1 MELIVPC
8 TRGAPAFQI
17 SIPLS
22 THDQHDHDHSRPL
35 APIDERSPKSYA
47 EDVVPAARFTPSQHY
62 LPATV
67 LAFAAA
73 LFSTW
78 WGTHWTPA
86 YIPAGLLF
94 LIAGLLLYAVL
105 RPAIEVYDV
114 HLAIGT
120 ETIAWNQI
128 RRIDRTG
135 WVSPLVLYLT
145 LLNERRIQ
153 IVYPGDADSGQAL
166 LRYLRRNSREALIDG
181 VPYRQFWG
189 EILPAPPVNPPTAE
203 RKPVLTSP
211 KYRMLRTE
219 DEEEVERLFQ
229 RLKAVGHLD
238 PKNQSDTK

>member
-1 MELIVPC
+1 M
-8 TRGAPAFQI
+8 T
-17 SIPLS
+17 
-22 THDQHDHDHSRPL
+22 
-35 APIDERSPKSYA
+35 IDVRLPKSYA
-47 EDVVPAARFTPSQHY
+47 GVVVPAARFTPSRHY
-62 LPATV
+62 LPATI

-73 LFSTW
+73 LFSAW
-78 WGTHWTPA
+78 WATHWTPA
-86 YIPAGLLF
+86 YLPAVLLF

-105 RPAIEVYDV
+105 RPAIGVYDL
-114 HLAIGT
+114 HLTIGN
-120 ETIAWNQI
+120 EVIAWNQI
-128 RRIDRTG
+128 RRIDRTS

-153 IVYPGDADSGQAL
+153 IIYPGDADSGQAL
-166 LRYLRRNSREALIDG
+166 LRYLRRSSREALIDG

-189 EILPAPPVNPPTAE
+189 EILPAPAATPLAAE

-211 KYRMLRTE
+211 KYKMLRTE

>member
-1 MELIVPC
+1 
-8 TRGAPAFQI
+8 
-17 SIPLS
+17 
-22 THDQHDHDHSRPL
+22 
-35 APIDERSPKSYA
+35 
-47 EDVVPAARFTPSQHY
+47 VVPAARFTPSRHY
-62 LPATV
+62 LPATI
-67 LAFAAA
+67 LAFVAA
-73 LFSTW
+73 LFSGWCGVRW
-78 WGTHWTPA
+78 WPA
-86 YIPAGLLF
+86 FIPAS
-94 LIAGLLLYAVL
+94 LLLLIGFAFLYAIL
-105 RPAIEVYDV
+105 RPAIEIYDL
-114 HLAIGT
+114 HLSIGS

-153 IVYPGDADSGQAL
+153 LVYPGDADTGQAL
-166 LRYLRRNSREALIDG
+166 LRYLRRNAREALIDG

-189 EILPAPPVNPPTAE
+189 EILPAPSSTPPLSE
-203 RKPVLTSP
+203 SRKAVLASP

>member
-1 MELIVPC
+1 
-8 TRGAPAFQI
+8 
-17 SIPLS
+17 
-22 THDQHDHDHSRPL
+22 
-35 APIDERSPKSYA
+35 
-47 EDVVPAARFTPSQHY
+47 VVPAARFTPSRHY

-73 LFSTW
+73 AFSAWCGARW
-78 WGTHWTPA
+78 WPA
-86 YIPAGLLF
+86 FVPAGLLF
-94 LIAGLLLYAVL
+94 MIGVAFLYAIL
-105 RPAIEVYDV
+105 RPAIEIYDL
-114 HLAIGT
+114 HLSIGA

-189 EILPAPPVNPPTAE
+189 EILPAPGANPPAPD
-203 RKPVLTSP
+203 RKPAALTSP
-211 KYRMLRTE
+211 KYRMLRAE

-229 RLKAVGHLD
+229 RLKTVGHLD

>member
-1 MELIVPC
+1 M
-8 TRGAPAFQI
+8 
-17 SIPLS
+17 
-22 THDQHDHDHSRPL
+22 
-35 APIDERSPKSYA
+35 
-47 EDVVPAARFTPSQHY
+47 
-62 LPATV
+62 
-67 LAFAAA
+67 AA
-73 LFSTW
+73 LFSAW
-78 WGTHWTPA
+78 CGTRWSPA
-86 YIPAGLLF
+86 YIPAVFLF
-94 LIAGLLLYAVL
+94 VIAAFFLYAVL
-105 RPAIEVYDV
+105 RPAIEVFDL
-114 HLAIGT
+114 HLSIGG

-153 IVYPGDADSGQAL
+153 IIYPGDADSGQAL

-189 EILPAPPVNPPTAE
+189 EIMPAPTSNPPAPE

-211 KYRMLRTE
+211 KYRMLRVE

-229 RLKAVGHLD
+229 RLKTVGHLD

>member
-1 MELIVPC
+1 MS
-8 TRGAPAFQI
+8 PA
-17 SIPLS
+17 
-22 THDQHDHDHSRPL
+22 
-35 APIDERSPKSYA
+35 IDERFPKSYA
-47 EDVVPAARFTPSQHY
+47 EDVVPAARFTPSRHY

-67 LAFAAA
+67 LAFVAA
-73 LFSTW
+73 LFSGWCGTRW
-78 WGTHWTPA
+78 WPA
-86 YIPAGLLF
+86 YIPAGMLL
-94 LIAGLLLYAVL
+94 LIGIAFLYAVL
-105 RPAIEVYDV
+105 RPAIEVYDL
-114 HLAIGT
+114 HLSIGT
-120 ETIAWNQI
+120 ETIAWSQI

-135 WVSPLVLYLT
+135 WVSPLILYLT

-153 IVYPGDADSGQAL
+153 LIYPGDADSGQAL

-189 EILPAPPVNPPTAE
+189 EILPAPSSNVSSPD

-238 PKNQSDTK
+238 PKNQSDSK

>member
-1 MELIVPC
+1 M
-8 TRGAPAFQI
+8 
-17 SIPLS
+17 
-22 THDQHDHDHSRPL
+22 
-35 APIDERSPKSYA
+35 
-47 EDVVPAARFTPSQHY
+47 
-62 LPATV
+62 

-73 LFSTW
+73 LFSAW

-86 YIPAGLLF
+86 YVAAVLLF
-94 LIAGLLLYAVL
+94 ITAGLLLYAVL
-105 RPAIEVYDV
+105 RPAIEVYDL
-114 HLAIGT
+114 HLNVGR

-153 IVYPGDADSGQAL
+153 IIYPGDSDSGQAL

-189 EILPAPPVNPPTAE
+189 EILPAPMSTPPTAAE

-211 KYRMLRTE
+211 KYRMLRVE

-229 RLKAVGHLD
+229 RLKTVGHLD
-238 PKNQSDTK
+238 PKNQSDSK

>member
-1 MELIVPC
+1 M
-8 TRGAPAFQI
+8 
-17 SIPLS
+17 
-22 THDQHDHDHSRPL
+22 
-35 APIDERSPKSYA
+35 
-47 EDVVPAARFTPSQHY
+47 VPAARFTPSRHY

-73 LFSTW
+73 SFSAW
-78 WGTHWTPA
+78 WGTHWAPA
-86 YIPAGLLF
+86 YIPAALLA
-94 LIAGLLLYAVL
+94 LTASLLLYAVL
-105 RPAIEVYDV
+105 RPVIEVYDL
-114 HLAIGT
+114 HLCVGN

-145 LLNERRIQ
+145 LLNERRVQ

-166 LRYLRRNSREALIDG
+166 LRYLRRNSRESLIDG

-189 EILPAPPVNPPTAE
+189 EILPAPAVNPPTSSE
-203 RKPVLTSP
+203 RKPLLTSP

-229 RLKAVGHLD
+229 RLKTVGHLD
-238 PKNQSDTK
+238 PKNQSDSK